1 MICTCTH
8 CQARYQL
15 EADKVPQRII
25 KVRCP
30 ACSGVFS
37 LDGTQPEKQAA
48 TPAFADS
55 FETSAS
61 PFQAPDESGS
71 SGPVAEQSVVQA
83 DPFAAPE
90 AAPEAAPPAAPEP
103 GTVSFD
109 DAPPAITADAPEQ
122 PAAAAPRTQFDIPE
136 TPGEYEIPSDDAL
149 SGEDNP
155 NDSFA
160 SPAEPVVPQAPE
172 PAAEVETSQAA
183 ATVAT
188 MGDTPKAS
196 KRRRRC
202 KEEMLARALV
212 SDILVYNRETRDS
225 ALAEGNLLEA
235 LGGEIKKS
243 WELYKEKVT
252 PEVANST
259 TYFREALN
267 EILAEGDSVF

>member
-15 EADKVPQRII
+15 EADKVPQRVI

-37 LDGTQPEKQAA
+37 LDGAQREEPEAA
-48 TPAFADS
+48 PTFEDS

-61 PFQAPDESGS
+61 PFS
-71 SGPVAEQSVVQA
+71 SEGPGVAQP
-83 DPFAAPE
+83 DPFAVTQDVPVS
-90 AAPEAAPPAAPEP
+90 APEP

-109 DAPPAITADAPEQ
+109 EPASPLAGSPSDGTPAPAPIT
-122 PAAAAPRTQFDIPE
+122 
-136 TPGEYEIPSDDAL
+136 GEYEIPDDESPAL
-149 SGEDNP
+149 A
-155 NDSFA
+155 DSFA
-160 SPAEPVVPQAPE
+160 PTEEPGAPVEAPE
-172 PAAEVETSQAA
+172 AAPAGSSPAA

-188 MGDTPKAS
+188 LGDAPRSGT
-196 KRRRRC
+196 RRRRC

-212 SDILVYNRETRDS
+212 SDILVYNRDTRDS